1 MRSSD
6 SNDPRY
12 IQEYEDGTTDIKFP
26 GRKGDPTQAAFK
38 ILKAKAKT
46 ELEGLK
52 ERNALILSNDNSIYD
67 ELVMCC
73 TGKAL
78 TVVQTVKT
86 RSGFAAWNALV
97 DEYGKVMIGDRTLL
111 QRRLR
116 TADVHGDGQTGME
129 EGDDV
134 KDFITKLNA
143 LHTELYQTVPVEEH
157 HSVPE
162 LTKESMRQVLFNSR
176 WCLCETI

>member
-1 MRSSD
+1 
-6 SNDPRY
+6 
-12 IQEYEDGTTDIKFP
+12 
-26 GRKGDPTQAAFK
+26 
-38 ILKAKAKT
+38 
-46 ELEGLK
+46 
-52 ERNALILSNDNSIYD
+52 
-67 ELVMCC
+67 MCC

-162 LTKESMRQVLFNSR
+162 LTKESMRQVLFVTLFAQDQTHGMVPSLVLTLVLSVL
-176 WCLCETI
+176 WLV